1 MNLNSRGHNLD
12 TRFEELFPEIKHPP
26 GHKDSVGVSSS
37 LVAGKNFVNEIS
49 RLTNLVCL
57 G

>member
-1 MNLNSRGHNLD
+1 MNLNSHGHNTD

-26 GHKDSVGVSSS
+26 GRKDPVGVSSS
-37 LVAGKNFVNEIS
+37 LVAGKNIVNEIS
-49 RLTNLVCL
+49 RLTNLACL